1 MGFSLSRAL
10 AGAVVGGAHAAGQ
23 VFDAQLAEAAKD
35 RARQEDEARAMRQAQ
50 FADELLAQREESKRA
65 YGEAK
70 EKDKRALYS
79 GLVKDGVA
87 ALKEEGVNVGGA
99 EGQRRLGQMFV
110 EAGYPEFANT
120 FFDNGQRAQQADDN
134 KELKKIQLANAAAT
148 HALARETKIA
158 GHEGRMADNAKIEL
172 KRYDSYLDDFDTK
185 NYDENGKVVG
195 TDPTLKHWMANL
207 TGGLASKDP
216 FAANEQVRK
225 LGMVINDIR
234 GENPGASPA
243 KIKALANE
251 RLLGPA
257 QPAPVTTAPAAQTK
271 PVQRTPGVFEPTP
284 ASTNGSTSSGLMSK
298 TPY

>member
-1 MGFSLSRAL
+1 
-10 AGAVVGGAHAAGQ
+10 
-23 VFDAQLAEAAKD
+23 
-35 RARQEDEARAMRQAQ
+35 MRQAEH
-50 FADELLAQREESKRA
+50 ADKLIAMREESKRA

-70 EKDKRALYS
+70 EKEKRALYS
-79 GLVKDGVA
+79 GLVKDGIA
-87 ALKEEGVNVGGA
+87 TLKEEGVAVGGA

-148 HALARETKIA
+148 HALANETRIA
-158 GHEGRMADNAKIEL
+158 ARQGRMADNAKIEL
-172 KRYDSYLDDFDTK
+172 KRYDDFVNDFDTK
-185 NYDENGKVVG
+185 TYDDNGKVTG
-195 TDPTLKHWMANL
+195 NDPTLKHWMQNL
-207 TGGLASKDP
+207 TAGLASKDP

-257 QPAPVTTAPAAQTK
+257 STPAPAATSQTAVPPQK
-271 PVQRTPGVFEPTP
+271 KRIPGFFERTTDAAVDQGTAAYEAGNIVQ
-284 ASTNGSTSSGLMSK
+284 
-298 TPY
+298 